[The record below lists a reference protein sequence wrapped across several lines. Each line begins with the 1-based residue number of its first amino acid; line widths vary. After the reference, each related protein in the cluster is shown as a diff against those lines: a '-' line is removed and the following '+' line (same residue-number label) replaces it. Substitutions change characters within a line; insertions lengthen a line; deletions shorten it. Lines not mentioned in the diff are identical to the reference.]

1 MDEKGC
7 NRDRNWHEDELLKL
21 AAFIHHHKD
30 KLTMGALRKQS
41 KIFKMMSLYL
51 ATRNSNQCRAYTHK
65 LLKKFKTVDAVD
77 DFFKACLRNY
87 QQAIDREEGRL
98 RRMIFPL
105 PVVARERQE
114 GLRALGQAG
123 ERAEK

>member
-1 MDEKGC
+1 
-7 NRDRNWHEDELLKL
+7 
-21 AAFIHHHKD
+21 
-30 KLTMGALRKQS
+30 
-41 KIFKMMSLYL
+41 MSLYL

-87 QQAIDREEGRL
+87 QQAIEREELRL
-98 RRMIFPL
+98 KRMIFPL

-114 GLRALGQAG
+114 EELRALGGEGEGAG
-123 ERAEK
+123 AEKAEK